1 MDPLLLSNTTKT
13 AAAVKKV
20 SGRKL
25 MRALKAGT
33 IPPNFAAKLAH
44 AMQTGAVV
52 VGKLPAKWARMMTG
66 ATRAGLAAERRAHRQ
81 GTRGQGNG
89 NGGPRVLY
97 RHDLSDEIV
106 DTVVH
111 QVGIERLMAALDR
124 ATHPAVTIT
133 QHRR

>member
-1 MDPLLLSNTTKT
+1 MDQFFSNTTKM
-13 AAAVKKV
+13 APAVKKV

-25 MRALKAGT
+25 AQALKAGT
-33 IPPNFAAKLAH
+33 IAPDVAARLAYGL
-44 AMQTGAVV
+44 QTGAVIV
-52 VGKLPAKWARMMTG
+52 SKLPARWARAMTG

-81 GTRGQGNG
+81 DNG

-97 RHDLSDEIV
+97 RHDLSDETI

-124 ATHPAVTIT
+124 ATHPAVTIN
-133 QHRR
+133 RR

>member
-1 MDPLLLSNTTKT
+1 MDQLFSNTMKLFSNTMKT
-13 AAAVKKV
+13 AAAVKKI

-25 MRALKAGT
+25 LQALKAGT
-33 IPPNFAAKLAH
+33 IPPDFAAKLAYG
-44 AMQTGAVV
+44 MQTGAVV

-81 GTRGQGNG
+81 GSS

-97 RHDLSDEIV
+97 RHDLSDETI

-111 QVGIERLMAALDR
+111 QVGIERLMAVLDR
-124 ATHPAVTIT
+124 ATHPAVTINS
-133 QHRR
+133 R